1 MRTTEPKPFN
11 FTNTHKGPQR
21 DYMDIENAMMKQTNT
36 AAPVDPV
43 VQARKAMSRK
53 PVKQPAS
60 TKKWEA
66 NLQKLRKEKEE
77 KR

>member
-1 MRTTEPKPFN
+1 
-11 FTNTHKGPQR
+11 
-21 DYMDIENAMMKQTNT
+21 MDIENAMMKQTNT

-43 VQARKAMSRK
+43 VQARKAMGRK